1 MLQGKRGRKKVGVEK
16 ALSVSWRTFRNFS
29 SSSSSS
35 SLSRLFAAWLE
46 RGRNGAFFGEA
57 FFMVHE
63 LCFSE
68 KLWPNVV
75 DGQFGFLGLEEK
87 LVKTARP

>member
-1 MLQGKRGRKKVGVEK
+1 
-16 ALSVSWRTFRNFS
+16 
-29 SSSSSS
+29 
-35 SLSRLFAAWLE
+35 
-46 RGRNGAFFGEA
+46 
-57 FFMVHE
+57 MVHE